1 MRKTIVL
8 SVVIVLVFLM
18 LSVVWLAFAD
28 SSPVSSP
35 VELQNNLPGEF
46 GYSVYLLADGSLILN
61 TSNQTCTFLV
71 KLDSSNQVL
80 WSKPIIID
88 PANTTLPRLRPTTD
102 GGFVLA
108 GIIDN
113 LYTVVKTDS
122 DGNTTWTKTY
132 SSGAPINY
140 FQSIIQTH
148 DGGFAIAGFG
158 QLVDEGLGWIWFV
171 KTNSSGNMEWNR
183 TISGPLADCP
193 SSVFL
198 TSDGGYVLSDVSY
211 TFNPNHAFFRLIKL
225 DASGNILGSTV
236 YGGEGYFY
244 QPECNFA
251 IATKDGGY
259 LLAGYLWQ
267 KNAWAVKT
275 DAEGNMQWNQTYGVV
290 HSSIT
295 SAVETPNGGYLLVAI
310 SNLTE
315 VQLVMT
321 DTQGN
326 QVWKSTLSNVK
337 LPVGLEASFN
347 SLISAKDGGYIMI
360 GSKKGQVWLAEFDVQ
375 QGGPI
380 PLQLLPYVVV
390 LLVIALAATVLVAT
404 KTGKGRKRGAQEI
417 VHLKRFR
424 CRRHNLFRGAIR

>member
-1 MRKTIVL
+1 MILRKAIAL
-8 SVVIVLVFLM
+8 SVVIVLVFLI

-35 VELQNNLPGEF
+35 VELKNNFPGEF

-88 PANTTLPRLRPTTD
+88 PANTTLPRLQPTAD

-122 DGNTTWTKTY
+122 NGNVTWTETY

-148 DGGFAIAGFG
+148 DGGFAFAGFG

-171 KTNSSGNMEWNR
+171 KTDSSGNMEWNR

-198 TSDGGYVLSDVSY
+198 TSDDGYVLSDVSY

-225 DASGNILGSTV
+225 DASGNILWSTV

-251 IATKDGGY
+251 IVAKDGGY

-275 DAEGNMQWNQTYGVV
+275 DAEGNMQWNQTYGEV

-321 DTQGN
+321 DAQGN

-360 GSKKGQVWLAEFDVQ
+360 GSKKGQVWLAEFDAQ

-380 PLQLLPYVVV
+380 PLQLLSYVVV
-390 LLVIALAATVLVAT
+390 LLVIALAATVLVAA
-404 KTGKGRKRGAQEI
+404 KTGKGRKRAALSLNYFYVGGA
-417 VHLKRFR
+417 
-424 CRRHNLFRGAIR
+424 AILAL